1 MPGAAGEVVLDGSS
15 GEGGGQILRTAL
27 SLSLCTGRP
36 FRISQ
41 IRANRKPP
49 GIRPQHLACVRGAE
63 AISGATSEGAE
74 VGASELFFRPAR
86 VKPGEYLLEVGT
98 AGSAPLLL
106 QCLFYPLAVAGGG
119 TLTLRGGTHLPHS
132 PSYHYLAAIWLPMV
146 QAYGLSAE
154 LRLAQ
159 AGFYPQGGG
168 EIAAQVPKRAPP
180 PRLVELP
187 ARGTLVDVDV
197 TSFVAGLPL
206 SIAERQ
212 GSAAV
217 AALQRRGIY
226 SHSENRPLKSP
237 LSRGTAVFIRAH
249 FENTLAGFTAL
260 GERGR
265 PAEQV
270 GEDAAGQ
277 LGAFMAGAGAL
288 DPHLADQIL
297 VPAALL
303 AAGLL
308 GETEPART
316 RFTTPE
322 VTAHLTTNADVLQK
336 FLPRIRIGVDADRG
350 EVTVEPRR

>member
-1 MPGAAGEVVLDGSS
+1 
-15 GEGGGQILRTAL
+15 
-27 SLSLCTGRP
+27 
-36 FRISQ
+36 
-41 IRANRKPP
+41 
-49 GIRPQHLACVRGAE
+49 
-63 AISGATSEGAE
+63 
-74 VGASELFFRPAR
+74 VGASELRFQPAK
-86 VKPGEYLLEVGT
+86 VKAGDYLFEVGT

-106 QCLFYPLAVAGGG
+106 QCLFYPLALAGGG
-119 TLTLRGGTHLPHS
+119 RLTLRGGTHLPNS
-132 PSYHYLAAIWLPMV
+132 PVYHYLAAVWLPAV

-154 LRLAQ
+154 LRLEQ

-168 EIAAQVPKRAPP
+168 EIGAAVSGPAQPP
-180 PRLVELP
+180 TLVELP
-187 ARGTLVDVDV
+187 ARGTLAEVGV

-206 SIAERQ
+206 AIAERQ
-212 GSAAV
+212 GAAAV

-226 SHSENRPLKSP
+226 SHSENRPLKST
-237 LSRGTAVFIRAH
+237 LSRGTAVFIRAQ
-249 FENTLAGFTAL
+249 FENTMAGFSAL

-277 LGAFMAGAGAL
+277 LGKFMAGSGAL

-308 GETEPART
+308 GDSQPGRT

-322 VTAHLTTNADVLQK
+322 ITPHLTTNADVLQR
-336 FLPRIRIGVDADRG
+336 FLPQIRIDLDAERG
-350 EVTVEPRR
+350 EVAVERRA